1 MDIKKWQTGTGE
13 IMADN
18 KNPWEVVSIT
28 PIGNQPMVAQPQQIA
43 PPQQVS
49 QNPWDVVSTQ
59 PMEKQN
65 MGYGEMLS
73 QAFTNIPSS
82 ASNMASGLYQAVTNP
97 VQTVSGMLD
106 VGAGA
111 LQKALPKPV
120 VDFVN
125 QFESNPEAAQ
135 RAVSMANAL
144 GGMYKDRYGS
154 VEGVKNTIA
163 TDPVG
168 AMGDLSLLLSGGG
181 GIAARTPMLTKAA
194 PTLRTAAEYTNPLN
208 LVTKPIGAV
217 ISPNV
222 APEVKTLMNEGVT
235 PTAGQILGGGYKRFE
250 EGLTSIPI
258 LGDFIKSAQLRA
270 VEDLNQAAFNRALK
284 PIGLQ
289 LPKDVVGREAVQFV
303 SDKLDDAYGKLLPNM
318 TVKKDP
324 IFATELTNLRGM
336 VQSGAIDPNA
346 VKAFDRFLDTNI
358 VNKFQGQGAISGE
371 TLKNIQS
378 DLREQITRYG
388 KSTDSDQQLIAQ
400 ALKEVQD
407 QFRQLVIRTNPQN
420 AKELKAIDTGYANFK
435 RVQDAASRVGAEEGV
450 FSPAQLQNAVRA
462 KDTSKD
468 KAQFAKGTAY
478 MQDLSEAGKTVLG
491 GKVPDSG
498 TPYRTMAALLTGG
511 GTAMAGYPAIAGGL
525 LTAPLLYSSPGQSA
539 MATLLAKRPAG
550 AQAISDFVR
559 NNQEAKLAALLSAQQ
574 PTRIELNNIAPNRP

>member
-1 MDIKKWQTGTGE
+1 
-13 IMADN
+13 MAT
-18 KNPWEVVSIT
+18 NPWEVVSVT
-28 PIGNQPMVAQPQQIA
+28 PIGNQPTIA
-43 PPQQVS
+43 PAQVAPTQQVG
-49 QNPWDVVSTQ
+49 QDPWSVVSTQ
-59 PMEKQN
+59 PLEKQN
-65 MGYGEMLS
+65 LGYGEMFS
-73 QAFTNIPSS
+73 QAASNIPSS
-82 ASNMASGLYQAVTNP
+82 ASNMASGLYHAVTNP
-97 VQTVSGMLD
+97 VQTVSNLLD

-111 LQKALPKPV
+111 LQKALPKPL

-125 QFESNPEAAQ
+125 QFESNPEASK
-135 RAVSMANAL
+135 RAVNMANAI

-154 VEGVKNTIA
+154 VEGIKNTIA

-168 AMGDLSLLLSGGG
+168 AMGDLSLLLSGG
-181 GIAARTPMLTKAA
+181 ASVASKTPALTKLASA
-194 PTLRTAAEYTNPLN
+194 LQTGSEYTNPIN
-208 LVTKPIGAV
+208 LVSKPIGAV
-217 ISPNV
+217 INPNV
-222 APEVKTLMNEGVT
+222 APEVKSLMKEGVT
-235 PTAGQILGGGYKRFE
+235 PTTGQILGGGYKRFE

-258 LGDFIKSAQLRA
+258 VGDFIKNAQLRA

-284 PIGLQ
+284 PIGFE
-289 LPKDVVGREAVQFV
+289 LPKNVVGREAVQFV

-318 TVKKDP
+318 TVKTDSTFK
-324 IFATELTNLRGM
+324 TELANLRGM

-346 VKAFDRFLDTNI
+346 VKAFDRFLDTNV
-358 VNKFQGQGAISGE
+358 VNKFQGQNAISGE

-378 DLREQITRYG
+378 DLREQITRFG
-388 KSTDSDQQLIAQ
+388 KSTDADQQLIAQ

-450 FSPAQLQNAVRA
+450 FSPAQLQGAVRS

-468 KAQFAKGTAY
+468 KAQFAKGTAL
-478 MQDLSEAGKTVLG
+478 MQDLSESGKTVLG
-491 GKVPDSG
+491 SKVPDSG

-525 LTAPLLYSSPGQSA
+525 LTAPIMYSSPGQNL

-550 AQAISDFVR
+550 AQATSDFVK
-559 NNQEAKLAALLSAQQ
+559 NNQQAKLAALLAAQST
-574 PTRIELNNIAPNRP
+574 PRIELNNMLPNRP